1 VPPTGA
7 VARPGGPGGG
17 GFSGR
22 SNILVTRFLANST
35 FSALYQKSLT
45 ELKAQLYASGA
56 AAEILGRWTAV
67 LQSQATDLVNAATLT
82 QEAANVSRYFTA

>member
-1 VPPTGA
+1 
-7 VARPGGPGGG
+7 
-17 GFSGR
+17 
-22 SNILVTRFLANST
+22 VTRFLANST

-67 LQSQATDLVNAATLT
+67 LQSQASDLVNAATLT